1 MFYIYLITNIINNKI
16 YIGQTNNPSLR
27 WSQHKSNA
35 KYNRGNQ
42 LITRAIKKYGS
53 GNFVFDVI
61 AMCKDQKDIDPLEE
75 IIIQQYNSR
84 DKKIGYNIDLGG
96 NTSPRSIEVL
106 QKISDGLKRY
116 YQDHDGWLKGKKLSK
131 EWKEN
136 ISKSSIGKKGTNIG
150 KIFTKEHKEKMSQ
163 SHMGKFFSDQHIQ
176 NLSESHKGKIA
187 PNRKITYQIAEQI
200 REEYKTKDISQKELG
215 KKYNLSQ
222 DSIFNIVN
230 YNTYTKE

>member
-61 AMCKDQKDIDPLEE
+61 AMCKDQKDTDPLEE

-163 SHMGKFFSDQHIQ
+163 SHMGKFF
-176 NLSESHKGKIA
+176 
-187 PNRKITYQIAEQI
+187 
-200 REEYKTKDISQKELG
+200 
-215 KKYNLSQ
+215 
-222 DSIFNIVN
+222 F
-230 YNTYTKE
+230 